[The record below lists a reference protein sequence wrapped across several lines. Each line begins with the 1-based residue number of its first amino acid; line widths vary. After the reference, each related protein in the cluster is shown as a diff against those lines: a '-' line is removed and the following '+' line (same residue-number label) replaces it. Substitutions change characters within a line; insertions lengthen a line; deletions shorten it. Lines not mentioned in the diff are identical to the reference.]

1 MFTLA
6 NLKYR
11 VLILGVVR
19 QRNKVQLINVTHY
32 HDSHLN
38 QKNSSNLL
46 HYYLQLHSIIFI
58 FVMVSGE
65 RWELE
70 RDSRNP

>member
-6 NLKYR
+6 KLKYR
-11 VLILGVVR
+11 VLILGAVR
-19 QRNKVQLINVTHY
+19 QRDKVQQINVTHC

-38 QKNSSNLL
+38 QKTRNLL
-46 HYYLQLHSIIFI
+46 HYYLQLHIVVI

>member
-1 MFTLA
+1 MLTLA

-19 QRNKVQLINVTHY
+19 QRNKVQQINVTLY

-38 QKNSSNLL
+38 QKTLATNYIIICSYIVLL
-46 HYYLQLHSIIFI
+46 LFL
-58 FVMVSGE
+58 
-65 RWELE
+65 
-70 RDSRNP
+70 